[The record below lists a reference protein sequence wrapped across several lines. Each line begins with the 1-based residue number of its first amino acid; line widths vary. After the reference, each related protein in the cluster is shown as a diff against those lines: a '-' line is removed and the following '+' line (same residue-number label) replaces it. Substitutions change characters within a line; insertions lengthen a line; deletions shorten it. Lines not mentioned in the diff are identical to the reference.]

1 MSKQT
6 DLLNLTDVIT
16 LDGSGDVSIP
26 TLIPEPSVAFYA
38 DGGPTQNSTVAYV
51 VNFGTA
57 RTDTHSAGSSTR
69 FTAPLQGQYLCSY
82 GWMLGNSTPNR
93 HHLRKNGV
101 ACVGT
106 QYAGGN
112 TYDRIAFT
120 TVISLDVGDYLEV
133 VNNISGGGEGHKHGS
148 YDYFTVVKV

>member
-6 DLLNLTDVIT
+6 DLLNLTDAIT
-16 LDGSGDVSIP
+16 VDGLGGVSIP

-69 FTAPLQGQYLCSY
+69 FTAPIQGQYLCSY
-82 GWMLGNSTPNR
+82 GWMLNSTGANR
-93 HHLRKNGV
+93 HHLTKNGV
-101 ACVGT
+101 ACVAN
-106 QYAGGN
+106 QFARGN
-112 TYDRIAFT
+112 IYDRVAFT
-120 TVISLDVGDYLEV
+120 TVISLNVGDYLEV
-133 VNNISGGGEGHKHGS
+133 VNNINSGSEGNKHGS